1 MDVDADVNTHPCRWV
16 GHRLLAGEGELVQ
29 LGNCTLGKSV
39 TILNIKK
46 FIIYLVHWLGVFDQ
60 KDIMSTQRNRWEL
73 LIDDQ
78 SIPQSIHLDLV
89 LLFYFVELDMKPFV
103 TNRQNNNSNN
113 DNNNNNTTTTQQQQH
128 NDNNNNDNNND
139 NDNDNNNIGNK

>member
-46 FIIYLVHWLGVFDQ
+46 LIICLVQWLSVFDQ
-60 KDIMSTQRNRWEL
+60 TDIMSTQRNRREL

-89 LLFYFVELDMKPFV
+89 LLFNFVELDMKPIF
-103 TNRQNNNSNN
+103 TNNNNNSNN
-113 DNNNNNTTTTQQQQH
+113 DNNNNN
-128 NDNNNNDNNND
+128 NNTWGD
-139 NDNDNNNIGNK
+139 GGVTRVT